1 VGAAAPVIEYRRASP
16 DDAAALVRLMSDP
29 QVFGGLLQTPYP
41 GVEAWRK
48 NLEQQADQNDG
59 VHLLAID
66 DDKLIASGR
75 IHSVGTRMRR
85 RHVAGLGI
93 CVASD
98 RQNQGVGFEM
108 MRRLLEWSD
117 NWAGY
122 LRIELNVYT
131 DNERAIA
138 LYRRFGFEMEG
149 THRAHALRDGVYVDT
164 HTMARFHPK
173 PPQVPRPIQ
182 QAAQ

>member
-1 VGAAAPVIEYRRASP
+1 MAKSLQVAGFTASAHGFAAATS
-16 DDAAALVRLMSDP
+16 
-29 QVFGGLLQTPYP
+29 
-41 GVEAWRK
+41 
-48 NLEQQADQNDG
+48 
-59 VHLLAID
+59 
-66 DDKLIASGR
+66 
-75 IHSVGTRMRR
+75 
-85 RHVAGLGI
+85 AGLGI
-93 CVASD
+93 CVARE
-98 RQNQGVGFEM
+98 RQKQGVGSEM

-164 HTMARFHPK
+164 HAMARFHPN
-173 PPQVPRPIQ
+173 PPQVPRQIRQTALIVEYRCEHFLRCLWCFPLGLRCCGGQ
-182 QAAQ
+182 FSSGLGRCGCRFRGRVGRQRRRGRHQRCGRRHCESHR